1 MPPVTHT
8 NLAPTTHIE
17 KACAAGTDCVKLEFV
32 TRSITYP
39 TINGGKKN
47 GLTSRR
53 TFLRDALGLGATL
66 TARPIGAAAA
76 RPFGAAALGGATEG
90 KRRMINWRAEEVAK
104 VPGGYQVAVADVY
117 GDGRLDILGLSGD
130 ASIVEWYE
138 NPTWKARPITTT
150 THKNISLAP
159 LFRPGYKARG
169 MALATEFALDNSTYG
184 GNLWWAT
191 PAASWDAEWR
201 LDAIGKI
208 PTSHRLRWA
217 NLDGSGRLAL
227 VDAPILGRGAVAPDY
242 KVPAPLTW
250 FEMPERVLG
259 SRAPAKDAE
268 AAEWQAHLID
278 QSLTVVHGINIL
290 DWNGDGRDEIL
301 TASFEGVHLFHSAGR
316 GAELT
321 WTRTQLAAGDQQSTP
336 KRGSSEIGVGK
347 VGGKRF
353 LATIEPWHGDQVV
366 VYTEAGSGEPW
377 NRHVIDPDFHE
388 GHALACADLDGD
400 GNDEI
405 VAGYRGPGTSLY
417 AYYAADASGR
427 NWERQLLDSEMAAS
441 CVVIADVNGDG
452 RLDVVAI
459 GGSTANVK
467 WYQNIG

>member
-1 MPPVTHT
+1 
-8 NLAPTTHIE
+8 
-17 KACAAGTDCVKLEFV
+17 
-32 TRSITYP
+32 
-39 TINGGKKN
+39 
-47 GLTSRR
+47 
-53 TFLRDALGLGATL
+53 
-66 TARPIGAAAA
+66 
-76 RPFGAAALGGATEG
+76 
-90 KRRMINWRAEEVAK
+90 
-104 VPGGYQVAVADVY
+104 
-117 GDGRLDILGLSGD
+117 
-130 ASIVEWYE
+130 
-138 NPTWKARPITTT
+138 
-150 THKNISLAP
+150 
-159 LFRPGYKARG
+159 
-169 MALATEFALDNSTYG
+169 MALATDFALDNSTYG

-227 VDAPILGRGAVAPDY
+227 VDVPILGAGAVAPDY

-278 QSLTVVHGINIL
+278 QALTVVHGINIL
-290 DWNGDGRDEIL
+290 DWDGDGRDEIL

-316 GAELT
+316 GVEMT

-366 VYTEAGSGEPW
+366 VYTVAGSGEPW